1 MLESSTC
8 PVSPPRALRFA
19 VLCESVSLEA
29 WHAKCLDLLLGSGCA
44 QLVLVVTNARPE
56 LRRAGGSLPGR
67 ATSPSGALRR
77 PLLWWLYHRYL
88 LHGAGAL
95 RRLDCSPQMASAD
108 RLECAVIRDELDL
121 ERFHARD
128 IATIR
133 SCQLDVILQFGFGIL
148 QGEILN
154 AATYGV
160 WSYDH
165 DHERRRGSVPACFW
179 DVMRREPITRATL
192 RRISGAPRPWGG
204 APHGNVCDGVALPEE
219 LR

>member
-1 MLESSTC
+1 
-8 PVSPPRALRFA
+8 
-19 VLCESVSLEA
+19 
-29 WHAKCLDLLLGSGCA
+29 
-44 QLVLVVTNARPE
+44 
-56 LRRAGGSLPGR
+56 
-67 ATSPSGALRR
+67 
-77 PLLWWLYHRYL
+77 
-88 LHGAGAL
+88 
-95 RRLDCSPQMASAD
+95 MASAD

-192 RRISGAPRPWGG
+192 RRISGAPDRGVVLHTATFATGWHYPRSYDEVAWGSAEG
-204 APHGNVCDGVALPEE
+204 CLRVCRTLHSGDDLFAKPSSPSSAMPPQAAPGDRHLISFVFNQMAGHCCAKLAKLFCRDEWNVGIVAQPVDAL
-219 LR
+219 LKLTGTDR

>member
-1 MLESSTC
+1 
-8 PVSPPRALRFA
+8 
-19 VLCESVSLEA
+19 
-29 WHAKCLDLLLGSGCA
+29 
-44 QLVLVVTNARPE
+44 
-56 LRRAGGSLPGR
+56 
-67 ATSPSGALRR
+67 
-77 PLLWWLYHRYL
+77 
-88 LHGAGAL
+88 
-95 RRLDCSPQMASAD
+95 MASAD
-108 RLECAVIRDELDL
+108 QLECAVIRDELDL

-179 DVMRREPITRATL
+179 DVMRREPIDQ
-192 RRISGAPRPWGG
+192 GDAP
-204 APHGNVCDGVALPEE
+204 AN
-219 LR
+219 